1 MHTSI
6 PIFAL
11 LPVAT
16 ASIFGTCTPKTTQAP
31 ELNKMIYPT
40 TLTEVHSC
48 TQNFS
53 AIVPPFF
60 DRTQFSNHEQTLTT
74 LQPLPSEPT
83 SFPYTH
89 VVTVK
94 GVLSRTEWIGGG
106 QGLIVSFISTVTDVD
121 TTVWETGKVARA
133 EATPV

>member
-6 PIFAL
+6 PILTF

-16 ASIFGTCTPKTTQAP
+16 ASIFGTCTPKTTHTP
-31 ELNKMIYPT
+31 ELNKLIYPT

-48 TQNFS
+48 TLNWS

-74 LQPLPSEPT
+74 LQPLPREPT

-94 GVLSRTEWIGGG
+94 GVLSRTEWVGGG
-106 QGLIVSFISTVTDVD
+106 LVQTTVSTVTDVD
-121 TTVWETGKVARA
+121 TAVWETGKVARA
-133 EATPV
+133 KATPM